1 MKTKLIITTLALLAI
16 PAIAAAA
23 PPRPGAYVSGFLGA
37 NIARDSDITAYDF
50 NGTQQIDDR
59 VEFDPGLYLGG
70 TGGYDFGMI
79 RVEGEISYKHAEM
92 KTITDNFVVPPDHF
106 SSVDGSLGVLAF
118 MANAYFDLHNDSPVT
133 PYWGGGIGFANLHL
147 SDTRATGVSGR
158 LYNEDDATA
167 FAYQAGLGLEI
178 ALNQRVSLDVG
189 YRYFGTSKETFDRD
203 NQPGDLTAET
213 KFESHNVLVGARV
226 KF

>member
-1 MKTKLIITTLALLAI
+1 MNKKLLTATLALLAV

-23 PPRPGAYVSGFLGA
+23 PMRSGAYVSGFLGA
-37 NIARDSDITAYDF
+37 NIAKDSDVTAYDF
-50 NGTQQIDDR
+50 TGTQQIDDR
-59 VEFDPGLYLGG
+59 VEFDPGIYIGG

-79 RVEGEISYKHAEM
+79 RLEGEISYKHAEM
-92 KTITDNFVVPPDHF
+92 KAITDNFPPPTHYRD
-106 SSVDGSLGVLAF
+106 VDGSLGVLAF

-147 SDTRATGVSGR
+147 SDTYVNGGGGR
-158 LYNEDDATA
+158 FYREDDATA

-189 YRYFGTSKETFDRD
+189 YRYFGTSKEKFDRE
-203 NQPGDLTAET
+203 NQLNSSTAET
-213 KFESHNVLVGARV
+213 KFESHNVLVGARI